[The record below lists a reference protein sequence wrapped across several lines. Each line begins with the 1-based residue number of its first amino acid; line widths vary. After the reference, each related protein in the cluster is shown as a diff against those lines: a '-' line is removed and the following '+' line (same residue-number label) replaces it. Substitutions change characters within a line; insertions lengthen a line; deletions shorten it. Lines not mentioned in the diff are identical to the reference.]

1 MATTPLTEK
10 EIVAARDEIVSIIC
24 GSFETNEGDRV
35 EGLFEILFSAYATA
49 YKTGS
54 IAAILQIVRLR
65 ELYQGEEIIDAIRIH
80 SKGSKLYVQR
90 YDWLYAEPEVLM
102 IADLALSRPALLRAT
117 IKNSDFEGVIAPMID
132 EFITYTN
139 HR

>member
-10 EIVAARDEIVSIIC
+10 EIVAARNKIGKILVDLDV
-24 GSFETNEGDRV
+24 NDDRV
-35 EGLFEILFSAYATA
+35 EGLFETLFSAYATA
-49 YKTGS
+49 YKTES
-54 IAAILQIVRLR
+54 LDAILQILHLR
-65 ELYQGEEIIDAIRIH
+65 YLYQGEEIIDAIRAH
-80 SKGSKLYVQR
+80 REGTKVYVKR

-132 EFITYTN
+132 EFISYAE